1 MVSDIIKFSN
11 ADLTFADIRDY
22 VCENKADLYTITE
35 TWLNTDDAAVRAELC
50 PDGFQLI
57 DHPRVNRRGSGI
69 ALLYRDLPQVK
80 VVTAGE
86 KDSLEFAEWTV
97 TSSCS
102 NTIRVV
108 NIYRPPYSAEHRITT
123 SVFFMEFANDME
135 TLLLCK
141 E

>member
-69 ALLYRDLPQVK
+69 ALLYRDSPQVK

-97 TSSCS
+97 TSS
-102 NTIRVV
+102 
-108 NIYRPPYSAEHRITT
+108 
-123 SVFFMEFANDME
+123 
-135 TLLLCK
+135 
-141 E
+141 